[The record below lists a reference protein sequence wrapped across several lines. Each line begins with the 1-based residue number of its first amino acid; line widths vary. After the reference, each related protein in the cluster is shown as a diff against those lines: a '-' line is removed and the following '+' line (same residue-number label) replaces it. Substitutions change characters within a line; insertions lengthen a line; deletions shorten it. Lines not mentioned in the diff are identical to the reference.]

1 MSRGIIVASL
11 CLLAGC
17 CWIVVDRCE
26 SLWLVVDRCGSLW
39 IVVARSM
46 FYLRKPRTLLHIFNV
61 FKLSRT
67 NHQWVILTYVFRLY
81 IESEARRIQNNPLA
95 QSRYIPCCN

>member
-1 MSRGIIVASL
+1 VSRGIIVASL

-39 IVVARSM
+39 LVPC
-46 FYLRKPRTLLHIFNV
+46 F
-61 FKLSRT
+61 
-67 NHQWVILTYVFRLY
+67 TYVNRGRFCIFLMF
-81 IESEARRIQNNPLA
+81 SN
-95 QSRYIPCCN
+95 